1 MASGYIGK
9 ISAVVTA
16 NTSDLTKKLADAGN
30 DTKRFSE
37 NLNRSISSAANS
49 AQNSLQKIFTPL
61 QNIERRLQ
69 TSLKIPGLDLPLDE
83 IRQAVSI
90 TEQLNKPLAGVREGF
105 SRLSLNVQAAFLPAL
120 QGAQDEVVRLNLLLQ
135 NTGNVS
141 EQSLERARL
150 AVEKLAAAQARLQQA
165 EQIAG
170 RGKTGRELQFTDPR
184 AYESLNRTAQLTQR
198 AGSLPAA
205 QLADGSV
212 AKLVREL
219 DRLQQVTQRSQA
231 QLESLRLSPNVDTS
245 ALADAER
252 RLERVI
258 ALARITQD
266 QLESALTPPPSDTT
280 VTDEEIKALIEK
292 ERRAKSTEEQ
302 IYAAK
307 KQIIDRETQD
317 LIDKE
322 RRAKQTEENI
332 YNTKKEIIDK
342 EIADLIAREQRAKQ
356 VESLSANNRSAR
368 FLDSFGGGAGGLSAA
383 FDERAIQGYSAQ
395 LQVLQ
400 AAISKVSSE
409 ARGPAYTAFLKLRD
423 AIANA
428 MDRGEL
434 ETEQTRQ
441 ELKGLTTDAVNAT
454 AAVAGVNAK
463 ALGNSVSRAG
473 DVGRAGFDKLSL
485 ALNQAAFAVD
495 DFLSSTGGLEFKLR
509 AVQNN
514 ITQLAFI
521 VGNTKGLFVAL
532 GAVIATQLSIGI
544 LKATGLLGEQ
554 RDVLDALNDA
564 FSEQQQRVAALS
576 DAYDR
581 LGDSI
586 RDAGLNEAG
595 RTQAGRQRDLE
606 NIRREEENARVARA
620 AAVDP
625 EVNSL
630 RVKLAELQRRV
641 QESDD
646 ASTRV
651 KFGIDIARI
660 EAEIARR
667 SREAG
672 QRESSGNTVLET
684 VIQAELDRIN
694 TEFDLRVRNAQF
706 SPLSAAAG
714 ESVVAIEAERRRAL
728 AVVEETAA
736 GERARRG
743 RGSITDDLERQREV
757 LLSEMDSVQE
767 KIDSLAGAA
776 GYATDTLGTATAE
789 YQSQLEALTAEY
801 AALEARI
808 RDAAPG
814 AAFVRFVESLY
825 GVADTLDR
833 ARANLDTAGLG
844 RSLTGDALAA
854 VNESLNRRREQAAQ
868 ARAEGNTELLDALTA
883 DIAGLEAYALELE
896 SAANATQL
904 FAETLRRVSG
914 ELNETVAKEAQSR
927 ADAARREA
935 NAAVALPP
943 ELRTPGQRAAQFE
956 RDAAEREARRAEQQ
970 RQEVERQN
978 LQAVQQFNERAMAGE
993 YGADIQA
1000 LVQEREQ
1007 LQRDIESGRLSA
1019 EKEQQA
1025 RQRRAEIDSQLN
1037 RRFEDT
1043 PEGRAA
1049 RQRADEA
1056 DTAAARA
1063 RQQAESRAR
1072 GRDLLEDPAAKAAR
1086 GVVQSLAD
1094 IDAAFQAQ
1102 KENQAGLVT
1111 PRQQQ
1116 QFDEA
1121 RARVLDDARRQAA
1134 PALFAL
1140 QDAVANAVLQGP
1152 SRQALNAA
1160 DITTQQGTA
1169 ELNRLLRGDDSARD
1183 QNLLELQKQT
1193 AELEKLNANLGA
1205 AGVAD

>member
-69 TSLKIPGLDLPLDE
+69 TSLKIPGLDLPLDQ
-83 IRQAVSI
+83 IRAAVSL
-90 TEQLNKPLAGVREGF
+90 TEQINKPLAKVVSGF
-105 SRLSLNVQAAFLPAL
+105 NGLSLEVQGAFLPAL
-120 QGAQDEVVRLNLLLQ
+120 QRAQDQAVRLNLQLA
-135 NTGNVS
+135 NTGKVS
-141 EQSLERARL
+141 ETSFAQAQRAIEDYTAAQNRL
-150 AVEKLAAAQARLQQA
+150 AQA
-165 EQIAG
+165 ESIAQ
-170 RGKTGRELQFTDPR
+170 RGLTGRELQFRDPGVFN
-184 AYESLNRTAQLTQR
+184 ALTRTASLTQK
-198 AGSLPAA
+198 AGNLPESV
-205 QLADGSV
+205 LADGTV
-212 AKLVREL
+212 GGTVE
-219 DRLQQVTQRSQA
+219 RLTQLSEQI
-231 QLESLRLSPNVDTS
+231 QLQFARLENLRLSPQVDATQVQAAESSLESLVAEAKQAQRELEKLVTLDEKVKALGYKDGNPIGKPGKKVEYGPPSTITRFDGSGRSIQERLADIQAEETRRLQQASGKLNILSGFDAEVARTRANMREIRQEALKLGEAFDSVSNQRFFDASIFRKQQGELS
-245 ALADAER
+245 ALRDTIGRVGADVR
-252 RLERVI
+252 GPLE
-258 ALARITQD
+258 AAF
-266 QLESALTPPPSDTT
+266 SS
-280 VTDEEIKALIEK
+280 
-292 ERRAKSTEEQ
+292 
-302 IYAAK
+302 YAA
-307 KQIIDRETQD
+307 T
-317 LIDKE
+317 
-322 RRAKQTEENI
+322 
-332 YNTKKEIIDK
+332 
-342 EIADLIAREQRAKQ
+342 
-356 VESLSANNRSAR
+356 
-368 FLDSFGGGAGGLSAA
+368 
-383 FDERAIQGYSAQ
+383 
-395 LQVLQ
+395 
-400 AAISKVSSE
+400 VS
-409 ARGPAYTAFLKLRD
+409 
-423 AIANA
+423 NA
-428 MDRGEL
+428 LDRGERGF
-434 ETEQTRQ
+434 EENTQEIQRQ
-441 ELKGLTTDAVNAT
+441 RAELIKLIAAT
-454 AAVAGVNAK
+454 GQVGNVGNITAGVN
-463 ALGNSVSRAG
+463 RAG
-473 DVGRAGFDKLSL
+473 DVGRAGFDKFSL

-514 ITQLAFI
+514 VTQLAFI
-521 VGNTKGLFVAL
+521 LGNTKGLFIGLA
-532 GAVIATQLSIGI
+532 AVIGTQLVIGL
-544 LKATGLLGEQ
+544 LKANGLLDEE
-554 RDVLDALNDA
+554 RDILDSLNDA
-564 FSEQQQRVAALS
+564 FREQEQRVAALA
-576 DAYDR
+576 DAYDS
-581 LGDSI
+581 LGESI
-586 RDAGLNEAG
+586 RDAGLDEAG
-595 RTQAGRQRDLE
+595 RTQAGRQRQLDE
-606 NIRREEENARVARA
+606 IRKAEEEARVARA

-625 EVNSL
+625 EVNRL
-630 RVKLAELQRRV
+630 RIERSRLQRENEQSTSGAVRATNEIEIGRIN
-641 QESDD
+641 QE
-646 ASTRV
+646 
-651 KFGIDIARI
+651 I
-660 EAEIARR
+660 ERR
-667 SREAG
+667 SRE
-672 QRESSGNTVLET
+672 
-684 VIQAELDRIN
+684 
-694 TEFDLRVRNAQF
+694 
-706 SPLSAAAG
+706 LSARQSTPATVRQAL
-714 ESVVAIEAERRRAL
+714 ESVGLAEIERQVAEF
-728 AVVEETAA
+728 T
-736 GERARRG
+736 RRG
-743 RGSITDDLERQREV
+743 VLDPREIEQFRERRQRELRQQV
-757 LLSEMDSVQE
+757 AGIDLSNADAELAALDQARQEVRARMDENSGLPGFFRDGSGE
-767 KIDSLAGAA
+767 NYNALNA
-776 GYATDTLGTATAE
+776 
-789 YQSQLEALTAEY
+789 QLETLTAEY

-814 AAFVRFVESLY
+814 AAFVRFTEALY

-833 ARANLDTAGLG
+833 ARANIDTAGLG
-844 RSLTGDALAA
+844 RSLTGDALTA

-914 ELNETVAKEAQSR
+914 DLNETVAKEAQGR

-935 NAAVALPP
+935 NAAAALPP

-1019 EKEQQA
+1019 EQEQQA

-1072 GRDLLEDPAAKAAR
+1072 GRDLLEDPAARAAR

-1102 KENQAGLVT
+1102 RENQAGFVT

-1121 RARVLDDARRQAA
+1121 RARVLDEARRSAA